1 MSAPHPEPE
10 TFSVII
16 CAYTLDR
23 WVNLCAAVESVR
35 GQAKVALETIVV
47 IDGNDEL
54 ERRARGELTGV
65 EVLHNVHRAGLS
77 GGRQTGADRAR
88 GSILAFLD
96 DDAAADPDWLEQ
108 LAGAYEDPLVLGAGG
123 LIEPAW
129 EQSRPRWFPPEFAW
143 VVGCTYAGM
152 PRKTA
157 RIRNPIGANMSVRAT
172 VLRRAGA
179 FDPRLGRAPGAK
191 ALSGTAEETEFSIR
205 ASREHPGHYWLYE
218 PRARV
223 VHAVPP
229 ERATWRYFVRRCVVE
244 GTAKALLASITGS
257 DDGLRSER
265 AYARSILPRAMLREL
280 GRGVRGHPEG
290 FARASAIVAGLT
302 ITAMAYLR
310 TRCALA
316 VRSS

>member
-1 MSAPHPEPE
+1 MSTSSLEAE
-10 TFSVII
+10 TVSVII

-23 WVNLCAAVESVR
+23 WNHLRAAVESVR
-35 GQAKVALETIVV
+35 VQTAPALETIVV

-54 ERRARGELTGV
+54 ERRARGELSGV
-65 EVLHNVHRAGLS
+65 EVLRNAHRAGLS

-108 LAGAYEDPLVLGAGG
+108 LAGVYEDPLVLGAGG

-129 EQSRPRWFPPEFAW
+129 EQSPPRWFPPEFAW

-157 RIRNPIGANMSVRAT
+157 RIRNPIGANMSVRAA

-205 ASREHPGHYWLYE
+205 ASREHPGHYWIYE

-244 GTAKALLASITGS
+244 GTAKALLASIAGS

-265 AYARSILPRAMLREL
+265 AYARSILPRAVLRDL
-280 GRGVRGHPEG
+280 GRGVRGHADG

-302 ITAMAYLR
+302 ITATAYLR
-310 TRCALA
+310 TRCSLA
-316 VRSS
+316 VQSS